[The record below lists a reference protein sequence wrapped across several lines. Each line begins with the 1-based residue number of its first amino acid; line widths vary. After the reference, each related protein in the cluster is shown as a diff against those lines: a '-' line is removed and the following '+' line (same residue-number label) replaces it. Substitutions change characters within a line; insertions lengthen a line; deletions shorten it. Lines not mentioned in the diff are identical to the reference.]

1 MPRGRFGARP
11 IGGRFAQTINF
22 KLKIKYSSALDRSL
36 KGRLLQNKANFCQP
50 AQACNELSLAHS
62 VHDRL
67 ERFGGSPRASTAGV
81 DFIEENSGGLG
92 VRLRKRLQENPRK
105 KTEGGYGPGAAL
117 GLGRARTVSPR
128 RRFRT
133 RPATL
138 RGAIVGAGLLSR
150 CLSCNQQCEI
160 RAYVVAVSFL

>member
-1 MPRGRFGARP
+1 MTASNDLVGRR
-11 IGGRFAQTINF
+11 
-22 KLKIKYSSALDRSL
+22 ALQR
-36 KGRLLQNKANFCQP
+36 
-50 AQACNELSLAHS
+50 
-62 VHDRL
+62 
-67 ERFGGSPRASTAGV
+67 RASTSSKRT
-81 DFIEENSGGLG
+81 EGLG

-117 GLGRARTVSPR
+117 GLGRARIVSPR

-138 RGAIVGAGLLSR
+138 RDAIVGAGLLSR